1 MFDAN
6 KIEVEALID
15 IEGFKK
21 GDKFMMKKSL
31 LSHFDGKVKI
41 VSQKKQVKNKK
52 TKEVKNSHTK

>member
-31 LSHFDGKVKI
+31 LSHFVGKVKI
-41 VSQKKQVKNKK
+41 ASEKKQVKNKK
-52 TKEVKNSHTK
+52 TKEVKNSNTK